1 MSESHA
7 PAAPGGRNRHLFTT
21 VKRIQLF
28 VARTPTLVVEAI
40 PMKAF
45 ATLGTAVLFLSL
57 GTIVPA
63 FAQHEQEEARPEQEH
78 AQQQNQNKQAQ
89 QQQAKQQN
97 QNEQA
102 QQQQAK
108 QQNQNEQAQQQNQNK
123 QAQQQQANQQNQ
135 NKQQQQQQAKQQNQ
149 NKQAQ
154 QQQAKQQNQNE
165 QQQAQQQ
172 GVQQPAQHTQE
183 QQRVQQAAWQG
194 HRSQNWQ
201 SDHRTW
207 QQRGG
212 YNGYRIPDN
221 RYNGY
226 FGPDH
231 GFVIYSQPY
240 MVVGG
245 FPRFQYSG
253 YWFTLVDPW
262 PSYWA
267 NNWYQTD
274 NVYVV

>member
-1 MSESHA
+1 
-7 PAAPGGRNRHLFTT
+7 
-21 VKRIQLF
+21 
-28 VARTPTLVVEAI
+28 
-40 PMKAF
+40 MKAF

-78 AQQQNQNKQAQ
+78 G
-89 QQQAKQQN
+89 
-97 QNEQA
+97 
-102 QQQQAK
+102 
-108 QQNQNEQAQQQNQNK
+108 QQQNQNK

-135 NKQQQQQQAKQQNQ
+135 NKQQQQQQAQQQNQ
-149 NKQAQ
+149 NKQQQ
-154 QQQAKQQNQNE
+154 QQQAKQQNPNE

-274 NVYVV
+274 NVYVVYANNGYYMYNQRYPGVGIAINVSL